1 MSHEIRIPM
10 NGDCRPIV
18 RILTALFLI
27 KTDYVT
33 MTTMKRRFLMPV
45 LSLEKIGKERGLRFT
60 QVQFNGVVQCPWRPH
75 MSQSPPEIAS
85 SSRKSHWR

>member
-33 MTTMKRRFLMPV
+33 MTTMKMA
-45 LSLEKIGKERGLRFT
+45 LSHA
-60 QVQFNGVVQCPWRPH
+60 GVEP
-75 MSQSPPEIAS
+75 
-85 SSRKSHWR
+85 